1 MKKGICLTAVYPQ
14 AMYDSGL
21 LKELLEK
28 TAVQGIFNCVD
39 FYFEGKA
46 GEEEEIRKL
55 LEKRNLCSVFLAG
68 FPMKRDGV
76 DITSPDERVRRKSV
90 EFCRR
95 MYERCQGLGA
105 GKMLIVSGPAWK
117 EKDGRALM
125 GQACKSFEE
134 IGTGIGGNGPE
145 ITLEFFND
153 EGEPELAVGKVPF
166 VRKLY
171 EQTQG
176 CGIGITFDTSHVA
189 QMGADVETS
198 FASLAPWIRHL
209 HLANSVSVNRS
220 NPLFGD
226 KHPLFGVRD
235 GDFTVADIR
244 KHFCALKEQNMLRN
258 VDICSLEVISR
269 GDNDWYYDRI
279 SEQAAEIWKGERIL

>member
-28 TAVQGIFNCVD
+28 TAVQGVFNCVE

-198 FASLAPWIRHL
+198 FAGLAPWIRHL
-209 HLANSVSVNRS
+209 HLANSVSANR
-220 NPLFGD
+220 NNAQGQP
-226 KHPLFGVRD
+226 
-235 GDFTVADIR
+235 
-244 KHFCALKEQNMLRN
+244 
-258 VDICSLEVISR
+258 
-269 GDNDWYYDRI
+269 
-279 SEQAAEIWKGERIL
+279 

>member
-28 TAVQGIFNCVD
+28 TAVQGIFNCVE
-39 FYFEGKA
+39 FYFEGTA

-55 LEKRNLCSVFLAG
+55 LEKKNLCSVFLSG

-76 DITSPDERVRRKSV
+76 DITSPDERIRRKSV

-117 EKDGRALM
+117 EKDGQALM

-134 IGTGIGGNGPE
+134 IGTVIGGDGPE

-189 QMGADVETS
+189 QMAADVEAR
-198 FASLAPWIRHL
+198 FASLAPWIRYL
-209 HLANSVSVNRS
+209 HLATSVSVNR
-220 NPLFGD
+220 NHPLLWD
-226 KHPLFGVRD
+226 KHPLFGVKD
-235 GDFTVADIR
+235 GDFTIADIR

-279 SEQAAEIWKGERIL
+279 SEQAAEIWKGESIL

>member
-1 MKKGICLTAVYPQ
+1 M
-14 AMYDSGL
+14 
-21 LKELLEK
+21 E
-28 TAVQGIFNCVD
+28 

-117 EKDGRALM
+117 EKDGQALM

-134 IGTGIGGNGPE
+134 IGTGIGGDGPE
-145 ITLEFFND
+145 ITLEFLMMKGNLNSLSVKYLLSESFMNRLR
-153 EGEPELAVGKVPF
+153 GAV
-166 VRKLY
+166 L
-171 EQTQG
+171 
-176 CGIGITFDTSHVA
+176 
-189 QMGADVETS
+189 
-198 FASLAPWIRHL
+198 ASLLTPA
-209 HLANSVSVNRS
+209 
-220 NPLFGD
+220 
-226 KHPLFGVRD
+226 
-235 GDFTVADIR
+235 
-244 KHFCALKEQNMLRN
+244 M
-258 VDICSLEVISR
+258 
-269 GDNDWYYDRI
+269 
-279 SEQAAEIWKGERIL
+279 

>member
-14 AMYDSGL
+14 AMYDTIQRIIRFL
-21 LKELLEK
+21 
-28 TAVQGIFNCVD
+28 
-39 FYFEGKA
+39 YP

-55 LEKRNLCSVFLAG
+55 LEKKNLCSVFLSG

-76 DITSPDERVRRKSV
+76 DITSPDERIRRKSV

-189 QMGADVETS
+189 QMGADVEAS

-209 HLANSVSVNRS
+209 HLANSVSVNRN

-226 KHPLFGVRD
+226 KHPLFGVKD
-235 GDFTVADIR
+235 GDFTIADIR

-279 SEQAAEIWKGERIL
+279 SEQAAEIWKGESIL

>member
-1 MKKGICLTAVYPQ
+1 M
-14 AMYDSGL
+14 DGL
-21 LKELLEK
+21 L
-28 TAVQGIFNCVD
+28 
-39 FYFEGKA
+39 
-46 GEEEEIRKL
+46 
-55 LEKRNLCSVFLAG
+55 
-68 FPMKRDGV
+68 
-76 DITSPDERVRRKSV
+76 
-90 EFCRR
+90 
-95 MYERCQGLGA
+95 
-105 GKMLIVSGPAWK
+105 W
-117 EKDGRALM
+117 

-189 QMGADVETS
+189 QMGTDVETS

-209 HLANSVSVNRS
+209 HLANSVSANRN

-226 KHPLFGVRD
+226 KHPLFG
-235 GDFTVADIR
+235 GKGAAI
-244 KHFCALKEQNMLRN
+244 LPL
-258 VDICSLEVISR
+258 
-269 GDNDWYYDRI
+269 RI
-279 SEQAAEIWKGERIL
+279 SGNIFVH

>member
-28 TAVQGIFNCVD
+28 TAVQGIFNCVE
-39 FYFEGKA
+39 FYFEGTA

-55 LEKRNLCSVFLAG
+55 LEKKNLCSVFLSG

-76 DITSPDERVRRKSV
+76 DITSPDERIRRKSV

-117 EKDGRALM
+117 EKDGQALM

-134 IGTGIGGNGPE
+134 IGTVIGGDGPE

-189 QMGADVETS
+189 QMGADVEAS

-209 HLANSVSVNRS
+209 HLANSVSVNRN
-220 NPLFGD
+220 NPLFGG
-226 KHPLFGVRD
+226 KHPLFGVKD
-235 GDFTVADIR
+235 GDFTIADIR

-279 SEQAAEIWKGERIL
+279 SEQAAEIWKGESIL